1 MNSSRKQQYAAGT
14 TSQRRRS
21 TSMVA
26 APARALCA
34 GVLAALVAPVGA
46 AETTAQGRSADAVA
60 VSAFSVAAVSTS
72 TSTSTSSSEAEP
84 LQLVGEARLR
94 VLLWSIYTSRLYT
107 PTGSYTT
114 GERPLRLEIE
124 YLINVKST
132 ALVDRTAREWDA
144 MGREH
149 PRQDDWLQR
158 LENLWP
164 NVDKRDVLTLEVD
177 EDDVSTF
184 FLNGE
189 RLGRI
194 EDPAFGEQFLAIWL
208 SEDSTRPS
216 LRKELI
222 GMTGLD

>member
-1 MNSSRKQQYAAGT
+1 MNSSDRQSAAGT
-14 TSQRRRS
+14 TSQGRS
-21 TSMVA
+21 TTSAVA
-26 APARALCA
+26 ALALCA
-34 GVLAALVAPVGA
+34 GVLAALVAPAWA
-46 AETTAQGRSADAVA
+46 AAATAEGMSANAGTA
-60 VSAFSVAAVSTS
+60 NGFNVAAASKSTG
-72 TSTSTSSSEAEP
+72 SSEAAS
-84 LQLVGEARLR
+84 LQMVGEARLR

-124 YLINVKST
+124 YLINVKAT

-149 PRQDDWLQR
+149 PRQEDWLQR

-184 FLNGE
+184 FLNGKQ
-189 RLGRI
+189 LGRI